1 MALLI
6 EGLGRQRGLN
16 AAGIVLNNVAL
27 DGTIPLIH
35 AAPAARPGRQSPHGY
50 ATTMFNRRRYLDELN
65 DPSYQVR
72 EFAKRA
78 AMNAPIQGSAADL
91 IKIAMVKVDEAL
103 VKNNFKSCLI
113 SQIHDE
119 LILKVYD
126 DEKDAVKALVSDI
139 MENCVKLKVSLKVD
153 GGYAKTW
160 FDAK

>member
-1 MALLI
+1 
-6 EGLGRQRGLN
+6 
-16 AAGIVLNNVAL
+16 
-27 DGTIPLIH
+27 
-35 AAPAARPGRQSPHGY
+35 
-50 ATTMFNRRRYLDELN
+50 MFNRRRYLDQLN

-91 IKIAMVKVDEAL
+91 IKIAMIKIDEEL
-103 VKNNFKSCLI
+103 LKNNYKSCLI

-119 LILKVYD
+119 ALLKVYD
-126 DEKDAVKALVSDI
+126 DEKEKVQKLVTDI
-139 MENCVKLKVSLKVD
+139 MENCVKLKVQLKVD